1 MKVKPESPTE
11 AAEPSCGGQ
20 RCIVRC
26 MPRTYIYLDP
36 DQARALDRLA
46 ADEGRTR
53 SDLIRELID
62 RALSGG
68 DDDLEGDLLAIDD
81 SFGAMRDADSAARGR
96 DDRSEHLDRMWRSDT

>member
-1 MKVKPESPTE
+1 M
-11 AAEPSCGGQ
+11 Q
-20 RCIVRC
+20 R
-26 MPRTYIYLDP
+26 TNIYLDA
-36 DQARALDRLA
+36 DQAKALDRLA

-81 SFGAMRDADSAARGR
+81 SFGAMREADSGTRGR
-96 DDRSEHLDRMWRSDT
+96 DDRSEHLDRMWRIGA